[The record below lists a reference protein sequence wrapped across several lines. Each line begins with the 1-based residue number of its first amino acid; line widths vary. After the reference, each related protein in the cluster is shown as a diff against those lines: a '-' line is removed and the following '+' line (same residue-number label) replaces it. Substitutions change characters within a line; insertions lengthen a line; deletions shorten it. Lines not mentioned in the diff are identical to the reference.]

1 LRHWSGPI
9 SFLTRLSWA
18 IAVAAVVFASSPAS
32 GPASAAAAGDQPPT
46 LSLGLA
52 PVKTAFDLVAG
63 ESRIITAT
71 VNGGGNIDLQVQV
84 LYRDALR
91 RDQQG
96 FEYVE
101 PGREFWSAGSWLTVT
116 PAEFGLSP
124 GQRQTLRTVV
134 TVPPDTPDGEYYA
147 AFQVSASPT
156 VAPADGT
163 TVQVAGRLTSLI
175 ILAVGQSIPREARL
189 IPYGD
194 VPWAPQGSALGA
206 VGERA
211 AHLWRCL
218 AIDDRNVAVFAEG
231 RPLRVFV
238 PLENTG
244 KTYIQPRVTVT
255 ISQGDAV
262 SRTLVLEGEI
272 LLSGDRRALELAWT
286 DSPLLGRFDLEI
298 RVDYGGSEPLMAACR
313 VTVFPVKGAM
323 GIVAMA
329 FGVGYLTARWGR
341 RRTPSRPV
349 AASGSGAAP
358 GR

>member
-1 LRHWSGPI
+1 M
-9 SFLTRLSWA
+9 SFLNRLSWA
-18 IAVAAVVFASSPAS
+18 VAVTAMVFASSPVSPA
-32 GPASAAAAGDQPPT
+32 ASAAAGGDQPPT

-52 PVKTAFDLVAG
+52 PVKTALDLVAG
-63 ESRIITAT
+63 ESRITTAA

-91 RDQQG
+91 LGRKG

-116 PAEFGLSP
+116 PAEFALSP
-124 GQRQTLRTVV
+124 GQRQTLRTAI

-163 TVQVAGRLTSLI
+163 TVRVAGRLTSLI
-175 ILAVGQSIPREARL
+175 ILAVGKNIPREART
-189 IPYGD
+189 IAYGD
-194 VPWAPQGSALGA
+194 VPWAPQGSGLGA
-206 VGERA
+206 VGEQA

-218 AIDDRNVAVFAEG
+218 TIDDRNVAVLAEG

-255 ISQGDAV
+255 ISQDDV
-262 SRTLVLEGEI
+262 VRRVLVLEGEI
-272 LLSGDRRALELAWT
+272 ILSGERLALELAWT
-286 DSPLLGRFDLEI
+286 DAPLFGRFDLET
-298 RVDYGGSEPLMAACR
+298 RVDYGGSEPLTTTHH

-329 FGVGYLTARWGR
+329 FGLGYFTARWDR
-341 RRTPSRPV
+341 RRTPPRPV
-349 AASGSGAAP
+349 AASGGGAGP

>member
-18 IAVAAVVFASSPAS
+18 IAVAAVVFASSPVSA
-32 GPASAAAAGDQPPT
+32 PALAAAAGDQPPT

-63 ESRIITAT
+63 ESRTITAT
-71 VNGGGNIDLQVQV
+71 VNGGGNIDLRVQV
-84 LYRDALR
+84 LCRDALR
-91 RDQQG
+91 RGQQG

-163 TVQVAGRLTSLI
+163 TVQVAGCLTSLI
-175 ILAVGQSIPREARL
+175 ILAVGKSIPREARL

-194 VPWAPQGSALGA
+194 VPWAPPGSGLG
-206 VGERA
+206 VVWERTA
-211 AHLWRCL
+211 QFWRRL
-218 AIDDRNVAVFAEG
+218 TIGDRNVALLAEG

-238 PLENTG
+238 SLENTG

-255 ISQGDAV
+255 IRQDDLV
-262 SRTLVLEGEI
+262 RRVLVLEGEI
-272 LLSGDRRALELAWT
+272 LLSGERRALELAWT
-286 DSPLLGRFDLEI
+286 DAPLAGRFDVAV
-298 RVDYGGSEPLMAACR
+298 RVDYGGREPLIAARR

-329 FGVGYLTARWGR
+329 FGLGYFTARGGR